1 MPVSLVLTL
10 APRWSAELSRTTG
23 HLAHGALLAAIADRD
38 PLLAESLH
46 ADGGMAKHF
55 CISQLIGPGEPTGPA
70 WPVDAERRYR
80 LRIASLESALSQLLL
95 TMQHD
100 PPPELT
106 LSHLPFQVL
115 GATTHPRRHGW
126 AGRISWDELVGAG
139 VRRAGN
145 RHLRLQFHSPTSF
158 RDGHHNLPLPLPHLV
173 VGSLAAQWR
182 ACAPAPLVGFIDAL
196 VPAGASQA
204 DGAAALERQI
214 RIARHRIETRLL
226 AFPDYRRVGFSGA
239 VDFELA
245 PGIPPA
251 AAAAAQTL
259 ACLAQYAGIGDKT
272 TMGMGQVRL
281 SPDDDSRATW
291 I

>member
-1 MPVSLVLTL
+1 
-10 APRWSAELSRTTG
+10 
-23 HLAHGALLAAIADRD
+23 
-38 PLLAESLH
+38 
-46 ADGGMAKHF
+46 
-55 CISQLIGPGEPTGPA
+55 
-70 WPVDAERRYR
+70 
-80 LRIASLESALSQLLL
+80 
-95 TMQHD
+95 MQHD

-139 VRRAGN
+139 VRRAGH
-145 RHLRLQFHSPTSF
+145 RYLRLQFHSPTSF
-158 RDGHHNLPLPLPHLV
+158 RGGHHNLPLPLPHLV
-173 VGSLAAQWR
+173 FGSLAAQWR
-182 ACAPAPLVGFIDAL
+182 ACAPAPLAGWIDAL
-196 VPAGASQA
+196 VPAGLSHAA
-204 DGAAALERQI
+204 CAAAVERNV

-226 AFPDYRRVGFSGA
+226 AFPEYRRVGFVGD

-259 ACLAQYAGIGDKT
+259 AFLAQYAGVGDKT

-281 SPDDDSRATW
+281 SPDEDSRATW
-291 I
+291 T